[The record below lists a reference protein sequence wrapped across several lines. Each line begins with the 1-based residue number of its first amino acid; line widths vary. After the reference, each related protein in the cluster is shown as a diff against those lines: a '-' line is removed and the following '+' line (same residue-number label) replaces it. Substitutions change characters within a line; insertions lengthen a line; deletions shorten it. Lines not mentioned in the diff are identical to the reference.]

1 MEHGGCQVCEADQAV
16 HSPGGAQ
23 AASPGAQ
30 EDGRPAGWALPV
42 HQGAAE
48 CDADHDGGVGLYN
61 EFRVFRG
68 RLYKLRCD
76 KLRISCDLTLKSI
89 T

>member
-30 EDGRPAGWALPV
+30 EDGRPAGRALPV

-48 CDADHDGGVGLYN
+48 CDADHHG
-61 EFRVFRG
+61 
-68 RLYKLRCD
+68 
-76 KLRISCDLTLKSI
+76 
-89 T
+89 